1 MESNNKTYSPQSPWI
16 AEREATLCTWKVD
29 YNRGYIGNMATSLL
43 VDFMSMSNRQLANYV
58 HMIKAC
64 GFTGIQV
71 TDMVSAW
78 RAGGSWETVHDKYKT
93 LADELHKHGMKF
105 TVWCWAAEF
114 TGHGWHDA
122 SVAYRS
128 ADPDQPAYKDPR
140 VLASFHKYYDIYA
153 DLAPYADRVIAHFF
167 DPGELFDVPSI
178 LYFTKLLA
186 DKFRAVNP
194 SVQIAVDTWGC
205 PATYPQELVAA
216 GMQDVM
222 LMELPFLPTWREPG
236 KRAAFREG
244 VQSLGCGLG
253 SWGWYTCEYEIDQ
266 MPLMC
271 VNNRVLSHVYNQTR
285 EQADAVMTPAYW
297 SEMDSYHILNFFSLY
312 AAGHLLIDPDADPDR
327 LLYESA
333 VAITGASHPQNTA
346 ALLGALELIRDA
358 RSGDTWDTYWWGEA
372 DYLLV
377 RGDYAPILSRADG
390 CIAAFEKLLN
400 EDEPTD
406 GIAFPIKRRDLYRLM
421 LPHLYQIRGFA
432 QFRVAL
438 DALKK
443 DTASLDHAALQA
455 RVNALPFE
463 IPEYNCVIGLW
474 GQTEARVAYDIL
486 CGFCREHG
494 LIAPERK
501 AMRYVFKRRLYD
513 ALCTKQRGLD
523 HPLWVG
529 PEFYEAGAAFGMDT
543 TREMMRELCDEGVLM
558 LHEDGRMA
566 LANWSDFRF
575 DFNI

>member
-1 MESNNKTYSPQSPWI
+1 
-16 AEREATLCTWKVD
+16 
-29 YNRGYIGNMATSLL
+29 
-43 VDFMSMSNRQLANYV
+43 
-58 HMIKAC
+58 
-64 GFTGIQV
+64 
-71 TDMVSAW
+71 
-78 RAGGSWETVHDKYKT
+78 
-93 LADELHKHGMKF
+93 
-105 TVWCWAAEF
+105 
-114 TGHGWHDA
+114 
-122 SVAYRS
+122 
-128 ADPDQPAYKDPR
+128 
-140 VLASFHKYYDIYA
+140 
-153 DLAPYADRVIAHFF
+153 
-167 DPGELFDVPSI
+167 
-178 LYFTKLLA
+178 
-186 DKFRAVNP
+186 
-194 SVQIAVDTWGC
+194 
-205 PATYPQELVAA
+205 
-216 GMQDVM
+216 
-222 LMELPFLPTWREPG
+222 
-236 KRAAFREG
+236 
-244 VQSLGCGLG
+244 
-253 SWGWYTCEYEIDQ
+253 
-266 MPLMC
+266 
-271 VNNRVLSHVYNQTR
+271 
-285 EQADAVMTPAYW
+285 
-297 SEMDSYHILNFFSLY
+297 
-312 AAGHLLIDPDADPDR
+312 
-327 LLYESA
+327 
-333 VAITGASHPQNTA
+333 
-346 ALLGALELIRDA
+346 
-358 RSGDTWDTYWWGEA
+358 
-372 DYLLV
+372 
-377 RGDYAPILSRADG
+377 
-390 CIAAFEKLLN
+390 
-400 EDEPTD
+400 
-406 GIAFPIKRRDLYRLM
+406 M